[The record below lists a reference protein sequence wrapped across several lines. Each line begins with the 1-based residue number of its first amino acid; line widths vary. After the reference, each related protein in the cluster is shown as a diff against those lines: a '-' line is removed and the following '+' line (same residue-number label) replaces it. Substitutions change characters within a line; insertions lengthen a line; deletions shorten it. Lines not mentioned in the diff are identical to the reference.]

1 MNGSPQL
8 NNHVANWRILAFLL
22 VLVVVFLVF
31 TAKLFSMQ
39 ILEGQSYVAQAQENS
54 EKDINLPA
62 LRGIIYDRNG
72 TVLARN
78 IASYN
83 VVLTYSNLPDDP
95 GAVQQIFR
103 ELSNLIGVPINGG
116 ELSDANP
123 YVPCVSNHGIAQI
136 ADYGKTSKPFEA
148 VKIKCDIDE
157 RTAMIV
163 QEKAVDWPGISIEV
177 QPIRDYPT
185 GSITSSL
192 IGFLGPIPAL
202 QENAYIAKGLVPNRD
217 KVGYAGLELQYQ
229 DLLAGNNGLRRM
241 QVDVGGQLLEP
252 IAPVVAPVPGDNL
265 RLTIDT
271 RLQQAATAIIQRELD
286 DWNKY
291 FNKIVYSSGVVIAI
305 NPKTGEVLAMVS
317 YPTYE
322 NNRMARFIPEYY
334 YNQLIQDPTN
344 PLLNHAVGDRLPV
357 GSVFKLATAV
367 GALNEGVVTPDQ
379 MIQTPPEL
387 IVTEKFY
394 ANDPGQSRSFVD
406 WNKAG
411 FGQLDFIHGLAYSS
425 NVYFY
430 KLGGGY
436 KDEVPNGGLGICRLG
451 SYARAL
457 GYGPVSG
464 IGLPDEQS
472 GLIPDPQWKRVTH
485 AESWSSGDT
494 YISSVGQG
502 YVLATPL
509 QVLLSVATIAN
520 DGKLMQ
526 PTVIQEVLDG
536 EGNLVQKWL
545 TPDGT
550 VVDQSVEGSHQ
561 ISPFQVSMKWD
572 MTKDPIIQE
581 YNQTTTVG
589 CEPIPGQ
596 TKSVQSW
603 VLEKVR
609 EGMRLAV
616 TEGTLGALSKNSPGF
631 DKLNVAAAGKT
642 GTAEYCD
649 KYALA
654 QNRCQYGN
662 WPSHAWTVAFAPYDN
677 PEIAVVAFVY
687 NGTEGSTV
695 SGPIA
700 RQVLQSYFE
709 LKAMDNANKT
719 P

>member
-1 MNGSPQL
+1 MNGSPHL
-8 NNHVANWRILAFLL
+8 NNHVAKWRILAFLL
-22 VLVVVFLVF
+22 VLVVAFLIF
-31 TAKLFSMQ
+31 TAKLFNMQ
-39 ILEGQSYVAQAQENS
+39 ILNGQTYVAQAQENS
-54 EKDINLPA
+54 EKDFNLPA
-62 LRGIIYDRNG
+62 LRGIIYDRNS

-83 VVLTYSNLPDDP
+83 IVLTYSDLPDDP

-103 ELSNLIGVPINGG
+103 DLSDLIGVPINGG
-116 ELSDANP
+116 ELTDANP
-123 YVPCVSNHGIAQI
+123 YVPCISDHGIAQI
-136 ADYGKTSKPFEA
+136 AEYGKTSKPFEP
-148 VKIKCDIDE
+148 VKVKCDIDE
-157 RTAMIV
+157 RTAMII

-185 GSITSSL
+185 GSLTASL
-192 IGFLGPIPAL
+192 IGFLGPIPAI
-202 QENAYIAKGLVPNRD
+202 QEDAYKAKNLVPNRD

-229 DLLAGNNGLRRM
+229 DLLAGANGLRKV
-241 QVDVGGQLLEP
+241 QVDVAGQVLEP

-271 RLQQAATAIIQRELD
+271 RLQQATTAILQRELD
-286 DWNKY
+286 DWNK
-291 FNKIVYSSGVVIAI
+291 FLGKIVYSSGVVIAI
-305 NPKTGEVLAMVS
+305 NPKTGEILAMVS

-334 YNQLIQDPTN
+334 YKQLIQDPTN
-344 PLLNHAVGDRLPV
+344 PLLNHAVGDRLPA
-357 GSVFKLATAV
+357 GSVFKLSTAV

-387 IVTEKFY
+387 IVTEKYY
-394 ANDPGQSRSFVD
+394 ANDPGQSRRFVD

-457 GYGPVSG
+457 GYGPASG

-509 QVLLSVATIAN
+509 QVLLSAATIAN

-526 PTVIQEVLDG
+526 PTMIREILDG

-545 TPDGT
+545 ATDGT
-550 VVDQSVEGSHQ
+550 VVDQPIEGGRQ
-561 ISPFQVSMKWD
+561 LSPFLPNMKWD
-572 MTKDPIIQE
+572 ITKDPIIQE

-596 TKSVQSW
+596 TRTVQSW
-603 VLEKVR
+603 VLQKVR

-654 QNRCQYGN
+654 QNRCVPGN
-662 WPSHAWTVAFAPYDN
+662 WPSHAWSVAFAPFDN

-695 SGPIA
+695 AGPIV

>member
-1 MNGSPQL
+1 MNSSPQL
-8 NNHVANWRILAFLL
+8 NNHVAKWRILAFLL
-22 VLVVVFLVF
+22 VLVVAFLIF

-39 ILEGQSYVAQAQENS
+39 ILNGQTYVAQAQENS
-54 EKDINLPA
+54 EKDFNLPA

-83 VVLTYSNLPDDP
+83 IVLTYSDLPDDP

-103 ELSNLIGVPINGG
+103 ELSDLIGVPINGG
-116 ELSDANP
+116 ELTDANP
-123 YVPCVSNHGIAQI
+123 YVPCISDHGIAQI
-136 ADYGKTSKPFEA
+136 AAYGKTSKPFEP
-148 VKIKCDIDE
+148 VKVKCDIDE
-157 RTAMIV
+157 RTAMII

-185 GSITSSL
+185 GSLTASL

-202 QENAYIAKGLVPNRD
+202 QEDAYKAKDLIPNRD

-229 DLLAGNNGLRRM
+229 DLLAGANGLRKV
-241 QVDVGGQLLEP
+241 QVDVAGQVLEP
-252 IAPVVAPVPGDNL
+252 VAPIVAPVPGDNL

-271 RLQQAATAIIQRELD
+271 RLQQATTAILQRELD
-286 DWNKY
+286 DWNK
-291 FNKIVYSSGVVIAI
+291 FFGKIVYSSGVVIAI

-334 YNQLIQDPTN
+334 YKQLIQDPTN
-344 PLLNHAVGDRLPV
+344 PLLNHAVGDRLPA
-357 GSVFKLATAV
+357 GSVFKLSTAV

-379 MIQTPPEL
+379 MIQAPPEL
-387 IVTEKFY
+387 IVTEKYY
-394 ANDPGQSRSFVD
+394 ANDPGQSRRFID

-411 FGQLDFIHGLAYSS
+411 FGQLDFIHGLGYSS

-457 GYGPVSG
+457 GYGPASG

-509 QVLLSVATIAN
+509 QVLLSAATIAN

-526 PTVIQEVLDG
+526 PTIIREILDG

-545 TPDGT
+545 APDGT
-550 VVDQSVEGSHQ
+550 VVDQPVEGGRQ
-561 ISPFQVSMKWD
+561 LSPFLPNMKWD
-572 MTKDPIIQE
+572 ITKEPIIQE

-596 TKSVQSW
+596 TKAVQPW
-603 VLEKVR
+603 VLQKVR

-654 QNRCQYGN
+654 QNRCIYGN
-662 WPSHAWTVAFAPYDN
+662 WPSHAWAVAFAPYDN